1 MSTTKKM
8 TYQWRLREVMGGR
21 GLWKTTDLAPLL
33 AGRGIHLSP
42 TQIYRLVAHV
52 PERLSLDVLAA
63 LCDILKCGPGD
74 LIIPEVVARPAART
88 ASGESLGDVV
98 ALRATSR
105 PKRAR
110 VGPDTQ

>member
-8 TYQWRLREVMGGR
+8 TYQWRLREVMATR
-21 GLWKTTDLAPLL
+21 GLWKTTDLTPLL
-33 AGRGIHLSP
+33 ASRGIHLSA
-42 TQIYRLVAHV
+42 TQIYRLVAHA

-74 LIIPEVVARPAART
+74 LIIPEAVARPTART

-110 VGPDTQ
+110 DTPDSR